1 MVRGCE
7 AAVRFGRHR
16 TNTMHLAP
24 FTFQEHA
31 MLDAVVGRL
40 ARTTTRLACAVVLA
54 GASVACASRSV
65 ARIDPGT
72 VTDLS
77 GRWNDTDSRL
87 VANKL
92 IEESLTNPWA
102 KRYAELH
109 GGEAPAIII
118 GDFSNRTMEHIPVG
132 TFVRD
137 LERAFIG
144 SGAVRVVAS
153 ATERQDV
160 RAERVDQQQNARAD
174 SRARIGQE
182 QGARYMLQG
191 DLQAIEDGAGREKIV
206 YYQVDATLVDLE
218 SNAKIW
224 VGQHRIKKYIERKP
238 FGW

>member
-1 MVRGCE
+1 MV
-7 AAVRFGRHR
+7 
-16 TNTMHLAP
+16 
-24 FTFQEHA
+24 
-31 MLDAVVGRL
+31 DAFVGRL
-40 ARTTTRLACAVVLA
+40 ARRATLVSCALVLAGGTLACASK
-54 GASVACASRSV
+54 SVSRL
-65 ARIDPGT
+65 DPGV

-92 IEESLTNPWA
+92 IEESLNTPWA
-102 KRYAELH
+102 KRYAELN
-109 GGEAPAIII
+109 GGEPPTIII
-118 GDFSNRTMEHIPVG
+118 GEFSNRTMEHIPVG

-153 ATERQDV
+153 ADERQEV
-160 RAERVDQQQNARAD
+160 RAERNDQQQYSRAD

-191 DLQAIEDGAGREKIV
+191 ELQAIEDGSGREKV
-206 YYQVDATLVDLE
+206 VFYQVDATLIDLE
-218 SNAKIW
+218 SNAKVW
-224 VGQHRIKKYIERKP
+224 FGQHKIKKYIERRP